1 MNTRGK
7 AAQCSR
13 FSLDKHTAEAYES
26 EKADRKSARYRLSPD
41 FNWIYTTCPSPFL
54 KAHFQSFSYSA
65 SFTKW
70 LIVIQGAPSEHQVT
84 GHRQKPKT
92 KLNHGVQRDKQQCL
106 MSRPDPTHIQTE
118 CNELRQ
124 SANVGS
130 TAPAEGVN
138 PSITVFCFAFFEP
151 NPSLSIPC
159 NNHSGF
165 LLLSPSKANPNT
177 DEPGNVTKA
186 KHRLQGRGN
195 VHQPEVQ
202 LSPFLLS
209 LITRPLKTAPPCF
222 EFHHSAL
229 CSTLPPVPGYLY
241 LRAVFSPYSY
251 LFC

>member
-1 MNTRGK
+1 MLDVQTR
-7 AAQCSR
+7 
-13 FSLDKHTAEAYES
+13 
-26 EKADRKSARYRLSPD
+26 
-41 FNWIYTTCPSPFL
+41 
-54 KAHFQSFSYSA
+54 SY
-65 SFTKW
+65 
-70 LIVIQGAPSEHQVT
+70 P
-84 GHRQKPKT
+84 
-92 KLNHGVQRDKQQCL
+92 
-106 MSRPDPTHIQTE
+106 QTE

-138 PSITVFCFAFFEP
+138 PSITVFCFAFFKP

-209 LITRPLKTAPPCF
+209 LITRPLKTAPPVLSSTIQP
-222 EFHHSAL
+222 SAP
-229 CSTLPPVPGYLY
+229 SFPQYQDT
-241 LRAVFSPYSY
+241 SI
-251 LFC
+251 

>member
-1 MNTRGK
+1 MSPKKQIGNLLDIDSLPILIGSIQL
-7 AAQCSR
+7 ALPH
-13 FSLDKHTAEAYES
+13 FSKHIS
-26 EKADRKSARYRLSPD
+26 SHSAIVLHSLSALLLSKELRLSTRSPGTD
-41 FNWIYTTCPSPFL
+41 KSPKPNSTTEFRE
-54 KAHFQSFSYSA
+54 
-65 SFTKW
+65 TK
-70 LIVIQGAPSEHQVT
+70 
-84 GHRQKPKT
+84 K
-92 KLNHGVQRDKQQCL
+92 QCL
-106 MSRPDPTHIQTE
+106 VSRPDPTHTQTE
-118 CNELRQ
+118 SNELRQ

-138 PSITVFCFAFFEP
+138 PSINVFCFAFFKS

-209 LITRPLKTAPPCF
+209 LITRPLKTAPLCF

-229 CSTLPPVPGYLY
+229 CSTLPPVPGYLH
-241 LRAVFSPYSY
+241 LKAVFSPYSY
-251 LFC
+251 LFY